1 MLSVV
6 KKFQLIFVKYIYAD
20 HNSSIVVKK
29 KLNSLLKILDQND
42 TSALNVGAGLTRIHP
57 KITNMDIFPG
67 DHIDIVG
74 FAEDIPCAD
83 ESFDL
88 IISQECLEHVRD
100 PFKAMNEMY
109 RVLKKG
115 GKIYLQLPFII
126 GYHPGPTDFWRFTT
140 EGIEEL
146 ARRNQFTLL
155 EKGIV
160 VGGGSG
166 YYRISVEFFAELLSI
181 PVPLFYKPFKAVFA
195 IVFYPFKAFDFI
207 LKYSRQKNRIPGGY
221 YLIAQK

>member
-1 MLSVV
+1 MSLIIR
-6 KKFQLIFVKYIYAD
+6 KLQNIFVKYIYAD
-20 HNSSIVVKK
+20 HNSSSIVKE
-29 KLNSLLKILDQND
+29 KLNDLLKILDQNNK
-42 TSALNVGAGLTRIHP
+42 TGLNVGAGDTKIHP
-57 KITNMDIFPG
+57 RIKNLDIISG
-67 DHIDIVG
+67 HQIDIVG
-74 FAEDIPCAD
+74 FVEDIPCPD

-88 IISQECLEHVRD
+88 VVTQECLEHVKD
-100 PFKAMNEMY
+100 PFKGMNEMY

-126 GYHPGPTDFWRFTT
+126 GYHPGPTDFWRFTV

-146 ARRNQFTLL
+146 AIRSNFNLL

-166 YYRISVEFFAELLSI
+166 YYRISVEFFAVLFSI
-181 PVPLFYKPFKAVFA
+181 PFDFFYKSFKVFFA
-195 IVFYPFKAFDFI
+195 LLLFPLKAFDYIFR
-207 LKYSRQKNRIPGGY
+207 YSHQKNRIPGGF